1 MYLGLYK
8 CRADFKRS
16 PTRHSLLNLTVIGNN
31 QRSYFR
37 IQNSLSR
44 NDLNYFSSRMPLP
57 FQDKS
62 QVAGQLTRA
71 CFNLPLP
78 TLLTPDYPNLPLFT
92 LTFPF
97 LP

>member
-1 MYLGLYK
+1 MSGRLQEISNPAFFAQSNCYRYNRCSYYRTQISLY
-8 CRADFKRS
+8 
-16 PTRHSLLNLTVIGNN
+16 
-31 QRSYFR
+31 
-37 IQNSLSR
+37 R